1 MIYKTKKARDC
12 GGKTA
17 EEIMHN
23 YQIKELNDFLKSRWS
38 IFYRDC
44 VIDKDCMTDK
54 GFQTKNKVF

>member
-38 IFYRDC
+38 IFLQRLRDRQRLH
-44 VIDKDCMTDK
+44 D
-54 GFQTKNKVF
+54 